1 MMYLAV
7 TDVVKIMVATDGM
20 RKLAPYRYGEEII
33 AN

>member
-20 RKLAPYRYGEEII
+20 RKLAPYRYVEEII